1 MNLYPN
7 TAALFP
13 KIWRPTDGHGPDSYR
28 DDLENMARGFG
39 GQVMPPNNF
48 IPESDKTPGYFIGST
63 LIAKKRVPVYKLP
76 DTKSSI
82 VRVVG
87 IGLQVGTV
95 DSFLV
100 RGKFVYWK
108 LKEGGYVLHLPG
120 YFDESAAKVS
130 ASGKKFNEDMK
141 ATDQTDVH
149 QLTDPF
155 KFLFKNWKMVLI
167 GVAVVLIILVVLKF
181 K

>member
-7 TAALFP
+7 RAALFP
-13 KIWRPTDGHGPDSYR
+13 KIWRPTDGHGN
-28 DDLENMARGFG
+28 DLENMARGFG

-48 IPESDKTPGYFIGST
+48 VPESDKTPGYFIGST

-95 DSFLV
+95 DSFMV

-120 YFDESAAKVS
+120 YFDDAAAKVS

-141 ATDQTDVH
+141 KASESDILKPVGD
-149 QLTDPF
+149 
-155 KFLFKNWKMVLI
+155 LFHSLGSLFGHWKIILV